1 MELKVIRTNDMSK
14 VNKKEICDLFKKVFE
29 MTKKDE
35 EFIHQFEN
43 NELGYSYF
51 GLVLDDEKIVGSY
64 AVIPQQY
71 NYFGKDV
78 IFGQAVDTM
87 IDENYRGNPF
97 LLKKLAE
104 KVYKKLQDDDI
115 NFVFGFP
122 NDNIYLVRKKILKWK
137 DIDNLDI
144 YLLPIHIGAIK
155 SILKPFNFVGNI
167 MIKTLNHFVQ
177 NGVDKSESFD
187 VYKQNSTQFKDYH
200 FTDKYIKIDLS
211 ENVYY
216 FYKVQEFNN
225 IKTAFIVDV
234 FPLTKRNLELSVKN
248 VYKSEKQI
256 DLIAYFGFLPF
267 KPINLFKVPEKYK
280 PKDTFM
286 SGRILNS
293 DKISQ
298 DIFDIKNWRVNL
310 SNFDWI

>member
-1 MELKVIRTNDMSK
+1 MKIEVFRTDKMTK
-14 VNKKEICDLFKKVFE
+14 THKEAVCILFKNVFGIDKTYE
-29 MTKKDE
+29 D
-35 EFIHQFEN
+35 FVHQFEN
-43 NELGYSYF
+43 NEFEYSYF
-51 GLVLDDEKIVGSY
+51 GLVFDDEKIVGSY
-64 AVIPQQY
+64 AVIPLKY

-78 IFGQAVDTM
+78 VFGQSVDTM
-87 IDENYRGNPF
+87 IDKNYRGNPF

-104 KVYKKLQDDDI
+104 KVYKRLKEDDI

-122 NDNIYLVRKKILKWK
+122 NDNIYFVRKKILKWK

-144 YLLPIHIGAIK
+144 YLLPLHIGAVK
-155 SILKPFNFVGNI
+155 SVLKPFNFVGNI
-167 MIKTLNHFVQ
+167 MAKTLNYFAG
-177 NGVDKSESFD
+177 NGTNEFESFD
-187 VYKQNSTQFKDYH
+187 IYKQNSPQFKDYR
-200 FTDKYIKIDLS
+200 FTDEYTKIDLP
-211 ENVYY
+211 ENVYC

-234 FPLTKRNLELSVKN
+234 FPLTKSNLELAVKN
-248 VYKSEKQI
+248 VYKTEKQI

-267 KPINLFKVPEKYK
+267 TPVNLFKIPEKYK

-286 SGRILNS
+286 SGRILNIE
-293 DKISQ
+293 KISQ